1 MLHRCNNTHVRVKH
15 CLRHTGVNLSL
26 PYADEVVPAKLDLTN
41 AVMLG
46 RQDFTVR
53 SIDAALGQEK
63 WNVTFAQI
71 DVLTPPRLAAGNAAN
86 DHLLPPLYLTN
97 AGRLS
102 CDVAPGAAGNI
113 VLKSWLYKIYM
124 CCAFIHAV
132 HAVLMHK
139 TTL

>member
-1 MLHRCNNTHVRVKH
+1 M
-15 CLRHTGVNLSL
+15 SL

-102 CDVAPGAAGNI
+102 CDVQQA
-113 VLKSWLYKIYM
+113 
-124 CCAFIHAV
+124 
-132 HAVLMHK
+132 
-139 TTL
+139 TLC